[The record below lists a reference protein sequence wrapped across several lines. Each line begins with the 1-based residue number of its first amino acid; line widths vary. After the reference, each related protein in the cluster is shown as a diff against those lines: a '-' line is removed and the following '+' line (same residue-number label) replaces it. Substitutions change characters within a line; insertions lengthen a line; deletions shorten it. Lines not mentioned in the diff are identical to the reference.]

1 VAGSAP
7 EGDLMDITLESVK
20 RLTLQPGDTL
30 VLAVDEGLSG
40 EELSAYSESM
50 RQAFPNHRT
59 VVLDSIC
66 ELAVVSPPP
75 GT

>member
-1 VAGSAP
+1 
-7 EGDLMDITLESVK
+7 MDITLESVK

-30 VLAVDEGLSG
+30 VLTVGEELSS
-40 EELSAYSESM
+40 EELSAYSESIG
-50 RQAFPNHRT
+50 RAFPNHRT
-59 VVLDSIC
+59 VVMDSLC